1 MQIIK
6 FALAFCALFSL
17 ANPAIARDLSKNER
31 DLCTWGAGIAGM
43 AQSYKLAGLTLY
55 GARNKLQARHFPQQ
69 WMRMSALGITEQ
81 TYDSPSRMRPESV
94 RQVYYE
100 GCTRHEL
107 ARR

>member
-1 MQIIK
+1 MQTIK
-6 FALAFCALFSL
+6 IVLVLCVLTSTSTLTF
-17 ANPAIARDLSKNER
+17 ARDLSKNQR
-31 DLCTWGAGIAGM
+31 DLCTWGAGIAGT
-43 AQSYKLAGLTLY
+43 AQQYKLAGLTLY

-81 TYDSPSRMRPESV
+81 TYDSPSRMRPENV

>member
-1 MQIIK
+1 MPIIK
-6 FALAFCALFSL
+6 FALAFCVL
-17 ANPAIARDLSKNER
+17 AGLSHSAFARELSKNER
-31 DLCTWGAGIAGM
+31 ELCTWGAGIAST
-43 AQSYKLAGLTLY
+43 AQQYKLSGLTLY
-55 GARNKLQARHFPQQ
+55 GARKKLQARHFAQQ

-81 TYDSPSRMRPESV
+81 TYDSPSRLKPEGV